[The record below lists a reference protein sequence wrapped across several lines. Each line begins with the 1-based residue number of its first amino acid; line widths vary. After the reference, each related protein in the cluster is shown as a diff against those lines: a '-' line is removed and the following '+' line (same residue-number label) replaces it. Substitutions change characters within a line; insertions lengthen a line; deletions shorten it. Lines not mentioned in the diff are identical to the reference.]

1 MEKCMNELKNNRFVR
16 AGYFFV
22 KQWLGVKRNKFGF
35 CGKDVVLSPPFF
47 IDKPGNVYLY
57 DKTNIGAN
65 SYLAVPNAKFII
77 KSHCSIAEGLTVHTG
92 NHARLKGRFVS
103 DITDADK
110 PDGYDKDIVVEN
122 DVWIGCNVTLLSGI
136 TVGRGATIAAGAVV
150 SRDVPPY
157 CIVGGVPAKVL
168 KFYWTIEEIIEHEK
182 QLYSDSKN
190 AKKQD
195 RVFIVTNP
203 APLLISVALIKRIKK
218 FPLYILVHDVFPEN
232 TIPAGVISSDKT
244 FGYKLL
250 RKCFNWAYKSADCLI
265 VLGRD
270 MRQIM
275 KSKLGKN
282 QNNTKIE
289 IIENWAENDIAQLN
303 PVNKSK
309 NIVIQYAG
317 NIGRVQ
323 GLKSFIQQYAEAM
336 NPIVSLELWGDGAMR
351 KELEEYAKE
360 NDVQNIFWG
369 GKYSRSQQ
377 NEIFGRCDISL
388 VTLSDGMFG
397 LGVPSKSYNIMA
409 ASKPILFIG
418 DLESEI
424 AQTVKENNIGFC
436 FAPNDC
442 NGIIAFLKNLEKISK
457 KKLSEMGQ
465 RASSLSKTK
474 YSESEILN
482 KFKNIVD

>member
-1 MEKCMNELKNNRFVR
+1 MKKLWIVTELFYPEETSTAFILTKIANALSDKFDVNVICGPESYCRAALEDNPSTKLSLDGRIHRVSNCNLNKDKIFTRLLRF
-16 AGYFFV
+16 
-22 KQWLGVKRNKFGF
+22 LIIGF
-35 CGKDVVLSPPFF
+35 KLSFS
-47 IDKPGNVYLY
+47 L
-57 DKTNIGAN
+57 
-65 SYLAVPNAKFII
+65 
-77 KSHCSIAEGLTVHTG
+77 
-92 NHARLKGRFVS
+92 
-103 DITDADK
+103 
-110 PDGYDKDIVVEN
+110 
-122 DVWIGCNVTLLSGI
+122 W
-136 TVGRGATIAAGAVV
+136 
-150 SRDVPPY
+150 
-157 CIVGGVPAKVL
+157 
-168 KFYWTIEEIIEHEK
+168 
-182 QLYSDSKN
+182 KN

-203 APLLISVALIKRIKK
+203 APLLISVALIKRVKK

>member
-1 MEKCMNELKNNRFVR
+1 MKKLWIVTELFYPEETSTAFILTKIANALSDKFDVNVICGPESYGRAALEDNPSTKLPLDGRIKIHRVSNCNLNKDKIFTRLLRF
-16 AGYFFV
+16 
-22 KQWLGVKRNKFGF
+22 LIIGF
-35 CGKDVVLSPPFF
+35 KLSFS
-47 IDKPGNVYLY
+47 L
-57 DKTNIGAN
+57 
-65 SYLAVPNAKFII
+65 
-77 KSHCSIAEGLTVHTG
+77 
-92 NHARLKGRFVS
+92 
-103 DITDADK
+103 
-110 PDGYDKDIVVEN
+110 
-122 DVWIGCNVTLLSGI
+122 W
-136 TVGRGATIAAGAVV
+136 
-150 SRDVPPY
+150 
-157 CIVGGVPAKVL
+157 
-168 KFYWTIEEIIEHEK
+168 
-182 QLYSDSKN
+182 KN

-218 FPLYILVHDVFPEN
+218 FPFYILVHDVFPEN

-250 RKCFNWAYKSADCLI
+250 RKCFNLAYKSADCLI

-303 PVNKSK
+303 PMNKSK

>member
-1 MEKCMNELKNNRFVR
+1 MKKLWIVTELFYPEETSTAFILTKIANALSDKFDVNVICGPESYGRAALEDNPSTKLLLDGRIKIHRVSNCNLNKDKIFTRLLRF
-16 AGYFFV
+16 
-22 KQWLGVKRNKFGF
+22 LIIGF
-35 CGKDVVLSPPFF
+35 KLSFS
-47 IDKPGNVYLY
+47 L
-57 DKTNIGAN
+57 
-65 SYLAVPNAKFII
+65 
-77 KSHCSIAEGLTVHTG
+77 
-92 NHARLKGRFVS
+92 
-103 DITDADK
+103 
-110 PDGYDKDIVVEN
+110 
-122 DVWIGCNVTLLSGI
+122 W
-136 TVGRGATIAAGAVV
+136 
-150 SRDVPPY
+150 
-157 CIVGGVPAKVL
+157 
-168 KFYWTIEEIIEHEK
+168 
-182 QLYSDSKN
+182 KN

>member
-1 MEKCMNELKNNRFVR
+1 MKKLWIVTELFYPEETSTAFILTKIANALSDKFDVNVICGPESYGRAALEDNPSTKLLLDGRIKIHRVSNCNLNKDKIFTRLLRF
-16 AGYFFV
+16 
-22 KQWLGVKRNKFGF
+22 LIIGF
-35 CGKDVVLSPPFF
+35 KLSFS
-47 IDKPGNVYLY
+47 L
-57 DKTNIGAN
+57 
-65 SYLAVPNAKFII
+65 
-77 KSHCSIAEGLTVHTG
+77 
-92 NHARLKGRFVS
+92 
-103 DITDADK
+103 
-110 PDGYDKDIVVEN
+110 
-122 DVWIGCNVTLLSGI
+122 W
-136 TVGRGATIAAGAVV
+136 
-150 SRDVPPY
+150 
-157 CIVGGVPAKVL
+157 
-168 KFYWTIEEIIEHEK
+168 
-182 QLYSDSKN
+182 KN

-232 TIPAGVISSDKT
+232 TISAGVISSDKT

-377 NEIFGRCDISL
+377 NEIFGRCEISL

-442 NGIIAFLKNLEKISK
+442 NGIIAFLKNLGKISK
-457 KKLSEMGQ
+457 KELSEMGQ

>member
-1 MEKCMNELKNNRFVR
+1 MKKLWIVTELFYPEETSTAFILTKIANALSDKFDVNVICGPESYCRAALEDNPSTKLSLDGRIKIHRVSNCNLNKDKIFTRLLRF
-16 AGYFFV
+16 
-22 KQWLGVKRNKFGF
+22 LIIGF
-35 CGKDVVLSPPFF
+35 KLSFS
-47 IDKPGNVYLY
+47 L
-57 DKTNIGAN
+57 
-65 SYLAVPNAKFII
+65 
-77 KSHCSIAEGLTVHTG
+77 
-92 NHARLKGRFVS
+92 
-103 DITDADK
+103 
-110 PDGYDKDIVVEN
+110 
-122 DVWIGCNVTLLSGI
+122 W
-136 TVGRGATIAAGAVV
+136 
-150 SRDVPPY
+150 
-157 CIVGGVPAKVL
+157 
-168 KFYWTIEEIIEHEK
+168 
-182 QLYSDSKN
+182 KN

-418 DLESEI
+418 DL
-424 AQTVKENNIGFC
+424 A
-436 FAPNDC
+436 
-442 NGIIAFLKNLEKISK
+442 
-457 KKLSEMGQ
+457 
-465 RASSLSKTK
+465 
-474 YSESEILN
+474 
-482 KFKNIVD
+482 

>member
-1 MEKCMNELKNNRFVR
+1 MKKLWIVTELFYPEETSTAFILTKIANALSDKFDVNVICGPESYGRAALEDNPSTKLLLDGRIKIHRVSNCNLNKDKIFTRLLRF
-16 AGYFFV
+16 
-22 KQWLGVKRNKFGF
+22 LIIGF
-35 CGKDVVLSPPFF
+35 KLSFS
-47 IDKPGNVYLY
+47 L
-57 DKTNIGAN
+57 
-65 SYLAVPNAKFII
+65 
-77 KSHCSIAEGLTVHTG
+77 
-92 NHARLKGRFVS
+92 
-103 DITDADK
+103 
-110 PDGYDKDIVVEN
+110 
-122 DVWIGCNVTLLSGI
+122 W
-136 TVGRGATIAAGAVV
+136 
-150 SRDVPPY
+150 
-157 CIVGGVPAKVL
+157 
-168 KFYWTIEEIIEHEK
+168 
-182 QLYSDSKN
+182 KN

-303 PVNKSK
+303 PVNKSE

-377 NEIFGRCDISL
+377 NEIFGRCEISL

-442 NGIIAFLKNLEKISK
+442 NGIIAFLKNLGKISK
-457 KKLSEMGQ
+457 KELSEMGQ

>member
-1 MEKCMNELKNNRFVR
+1 MKKLWIVTELFYPEETSTAFILTKIANALSDKFDVNVICGPESYGRAALEDNPSTKLLLDGRIKIHRVSNCNLNKDKIFTRLLRF
-16 AGYFFV
+16 
-22 KQWLGVKRNKFGF
+22 LIIGF
-35 CGKDVVLSPPFF
+35 KLSFS
-47 IDKPGNVYLY
+47 L
-57 DKTNIGAN
+57 
-65 SYLAVPNAKFII
+65 
-77 KSHCSIAEGLTVHTG
+77 
-92 NHARLKGRFVS
+92 
-103 DITDADK
+103 
-110 PDGYDKDIVVEN
+110 
-122 DVWIGCNVTLLSGI
+122 W
-136 TVGRGATIAAGAVV
+136 
-150 SRDVPPY
+150 
-157 CIVGGVPAKVL
+157 
-168 KFYWTIEEIIEHEK
+168 
-182 QLYSDSKN
+182 KN

-442 NGIIAFLKNLEKISK
+442 NGIIAFLKNLGKISK
-457 KKLSEMGQ
+457 KELSEMGQ

>member
-1 MEKCMNELKNNRFVR
+1 MKKLWIVTELFYPEETSTAFILTKIANALSDKFDVNVICGPESYCRAALEDNPSTKLPLDGRIKIHRVSNCNLNKDKIFTRLLRF
-16 AGYFFV
+16 
-22 KQWLGVKRNKFGF
+22 LIIGF
-35 CGKDVVLSPPFF
+35 KLSFS
-47 IDKPGNVYLY
+47 L
-57 DKTNIGAN
+57 
-65 SYLAVPNAKFII
+65 
-77 KSHCSIAEGLTVHTG
+77 
-92 NHARLKGRFVS
+92 
-103 DITDADK
+103 
-110 PDGYDKDIVVEN
+110 
-122 DVWIGCNVTLLSGI
+122 W
-136 TVGRGATIAAGAVV
+136 
-150 SRDVPPY
+150 
-157 CIVGGVPAKVL
+157 
-168 KFYWTIEEIIEHEK
+168 
-182 QLYSDSKN
+182 KN

>member
-1 MEKCMNELKNNRFVR
+1 MKKLWIVTELFYPEETSTAFILTKIANALSDKFDVNVICGPESYGRAALEDNPSTKLSLDGRIKIHRVSNYNLNKDKIFTRLLRF
-16 AGYFFV
+16 
-22 KQWLGVKRNKFGF
+22 LIIGF
-35 CGKDVVLSPPFF
+35 KLSFS
-47 IDKPGNVYLY
+47 L
-57 DKTNIGAN
+57 
-65 SYLAVPNAKFII
+65 
-77 KSHCSIAEGLTVHTG
+77 
-92 NHARLKGRFVS
+92 
-103 DITDADK
+103 
-110 PDGYDKDIVVEN
+110 
-122 DVWIGCNVTLLSGI
+122 W
-136 TVGRGATIAAGAVV
+136 
-150 SRDVPPY
+150 
-157 CIVGGVPAKVL
+157 
-168 KFYWTIEEIIEHEK
+168 
-182 QLYSDSKN
+182 KN

-303 PVNKSK
+303 PVNKSE

-377 NEIFGRCDISL
+377 NEIFGRCEISL

-442 NGIIAFLKNLEKISK
+442 NGIIAFLKNLGKISK
-457 KKLSEMGQ
+457 KELSEMGQ

>member
-1 MEKCMNELKNNRFVR
+1 MKKLWIVTELFYPEETSTAFILTKIANALSDKFDVNVICGPESYCRAALEDNPSTKLSLDGRIKIRRVSNCNLNKDKIFTRLLRF
-16 AGYFFV
+16 
-22 KQWLGVKRNKFGF
+22 LIIGF
-35 CGKDVVLSPPFF
+35 KLSFS
-47 IDKPGNVYLY
+47 L
-57 DKTNIGAN
+57 
-65 SYLAVPNAKFII
+65 
-77 KSHCSIAEGLTVHTG
+77 
-92 NHARLKGRFVS
+92 
-103 DITDADK
+103 
-110 PDGYDKDIVVEN
+110 
-122 DVWIGCNVTLLSGI
+122 W
-136 TVGRGATIAAGAVV
+136 
-150 SRDVPPY
+150 
-157 CIVGGVPAKVL
+157 
-168 KFYWTIEEIIEHEK
+168 
-182 QLYSDSKN
+182 KN

>member
-1 MEKCMNELKNNRFVR
+1 MKKLWIVTELFYPEETSTAFILTKIANALSDKFDVNVICGPESYGRAALEDNPSTKLSLGGRIKIHRVSNCNLNKDKIFTRLLRF
-16 AGYFFV
+16 
-22 KQWLGVKRNKFGF
+22 LIIGF
-35 CGKDVVLSPPFF
+35 KLSFS
-47 IDKPGNVYLY
+47 L
-57 DKTNIGAN
+57 
-65 SYLAVPNAKFII
+65 
-77 KSHCSIAEGLTVHTG
+77 
-92 NHARLKGRFVS
+92 
-103 DITDADK
+103 
-110 PDGYDKDIVVEN
+110 
-122 DVWIGCNVTLLSGI
+122 W
-136 TVGRGATIAAGAVV
+136 
-150 SRDVPPY
+150 
-157 CIVGGVPAKVL
+157 
-168 KFYWTIEEIIEHEK
+168 
-182 QLYSDSKN
+182 KN

-303 PVNKSK
+303 PMNKSK

-424 AQTVKENNIGFC
+424 AQTVKENDIGFC

>member
-1 MEKCMNELKNNRFVR
+1 MKKLWIVTELFYPEETSTAFILTKIANALSDKFDVNVICGPESYGR
-16 AGYFFV
+16 AA
-22 KQWLGVKRNKFGF
+22 LE
-35 CGKDVVLSPPFF
+35 
-47 IDKPGNVYLY
+47 DKPSTKLLLDGRIKIHRVSNCNLNK
-57 DKTNIGAN
+57 DKIFTRLLRFLIIGF
-65 SYLAVPNAKFII
+65 K
-77 KSHCSIAEGLTVHTG
+77 
-92 NHARLKGRFVS
+92 
-103 DITDADK
+103 
-110 PDGYDKDIVVEN
+110 
-122 DVWIGCNVTLLSGI
+122 LSF
-136 TVGRGATIAAGAVV
+136 
-150 SRDVPPY
+150 S
-157 CIVGGVPAKVL
+157 L
-168 KFYWTIEEIIEHEK
+168 W
-182 QLYSDSKN
+182 KN

-377 NEIFGRCDISL
+377 NEIFGRCEISL

-442 NGIIAFLKNLEKISK
+442 NGIIAFLKNLGKISK
-457 KKLSEMGQ
+457 KELSEMGQ

-482 KFKNIVD
+482 KFKNIVE

>member
-1 MEKCMNELKNNRFVR
+1 MEKR
-16 AGYFFV
+16 
-22 KQWLGVKRNKFGF
+22 
-35 CGKDVVLSPPFF
+35 
-47 IDKPGNVYLY
+47 
-57 DKTNIGAN
+57 
-65 SYLAVPNAKFII
+65 
-77 KSHCSIAEGLTVHTG
+77 
-92 NHARLKGRFVS
+92 
-103 DITDADK
+103 
-110 PDGYDKDIVVEN
+110 
-122 DVWIGCNVTLLSGI
+122 
-136 TVGRGATIAAGAVV
+136 
-150 SRDVPPY
+150 
-157 CIVGGVPAKVL
+157 
-168 KFYWTIEEIIEHEK
+168 
-182 QLYSDSKN
+182 
-190 AKKQD
+190 KKQD

>member
-1 MEKCMNELKNNRFVR
+1 MKKLWIVTELFYPEETSTAFILTKIANALSDKFDVNVICGPESYGRAALEDNPSTKLSLDGSIKIHRVSNCNLNKDKIFTRLLRF
-16 AGYFFV
+16 
-22 KQWLGVKRNKFGF
+22 LIIGF
-35 CGKDVVLSPPFF
+35 KLSFS
-47 IDKPGNVYLY
+47 L
-57 DKTNIGAN
+57 
-65 SYLAVPNAKFII
+65 
-77 KSHCSIAEGLTVHTG
+77 
-92 NHARLKGRFVS
+92 
-103 DITDADK
+103 
-110 PDGYDKDIVVEN
+110 
-122 DVWIGCNVTLLSGI
+122 W
-136 TVGRGATIAAGAVV
+136 
-150 SRDVPPY
+150 
-157 CIVGGVPAKVL
+157 
-168 KFYWTIEEIIEHEK
+168 
-182 QLYSDSKN
+182 KN

-303 PVNKSK
+303 PMNKSK

>member
-1 MEKCMNELKNNRFVR
+1 MKKLWIVTELFYPEETSTAFILTKIANALSDKFDVNVICGPESYGRAALEDNPSTKLSLDGRIKIYRVSNCNLNKDKIFTRLLRF
-16 AGYFFV
+16 
-22 KQWLGVKRNKFGF
+22 LIIGF
-35 CGKDVVLSPPFF
+35 KLSFS
-47 IDKPGNVYLY
+47 L
-57 DKTNIGAN
+57 
-65 SYLAVPNAKFII
+65 
-77 KSHCSIAEGLTVHTG
+77 
-92 NHARLKGRFVS
+92 
-103 DITDADK
+103 
-110 PDGYDKDIVVEN
+110 
-122 DVWIGCNVTLLSGI
+122 W
-136 TVGRGATIAAGAVV
+136 
-150 SRDVPPY
+150 
-157 CIVGGVPAKVL
+157 
-168 KFYWTIEEIIEHEK
+168 
-182 QLYSDSKN
+182 KN

-218 FPLYILVHDVFPEN
+218 FPFYILVHDVFPEN

-289 IIENWAENDIAQLN
+289 IIENWAENDITQLN

-424 AQTVKENNIGFC
+424 AQTVKENDIGFC

>member
-1 MEKCMNELKNNRFVR
+1 MKKLWIVTELFYPEETSTAFILTKIANALSDKFDVNVICGPESYGRAALEDNPSTKLLLDGRIKIHRVSNCNLNKDKIFTRLLRF
-16 AGYFFV
+16 
-22 KQWLGVKRNKFGF
+22 LIIGF
-35 CGKDVVLSPPFF
+35 KLSFS
-47 IDKPGNVYLY
+47 L
-57 DKTNIGAN
+57 
-65 SYLAVPNAKFII
+65 
-77 KSHCSIAEGLTVHTG
+77 
-92 NHARLKGRFVS
+92 
-103 DITDADK
+103 
-110 PDGYDKDIVVEN
+110 
-122 DVWIGCNVTLLSGI
+122 W
-136 TVGRGATIAAGAVV
+136 
-150 SRDVPPY
+150 
-157 CIVGGVPAKVL
+157 
-168 KFYWTIEEIIEHEK
+168 
-182 QLYSDSKN
+182 KN

-282 QNNTKIE
+282 QNKTKIE

-360 NDVQNIFWG
+360 NNVQNIFWG

-442 NGIIAFLKNLEKISK
+442 NGIIAFLKNLGKISK
-457 KKLSEMGQ
+457 KELSEMGQ

>member
-1 MEKCMNELKNNRFVR
+1 LLRF
-16 AGYFFV
+16 
-22 KQWLGVKRNKFGF
+22 LIIGF
-35 CGKDVVLSPPFF
+35 KLSFS
-47 IDKPGNVYLY
+47 L
-57 DKTNIGAN
+57 
-65 SYLAVPNAKFII
+65 
-77 KSHCSIAEGLTVHTG
+77 
-92 NHARLKGRFVS
+92 
-103 DITDADK
+103 
-110 PDGYDKDIVVEN
+110 
-122 DVWIGCNVTLLSGI
+122 W
-136 TVGRGATIAAGAVV
+136 
-150 SRDVPPY
+150 
-157 CIVGGVPAKVL
+157 
-168 KFYWTIEEIIEHEK
+168 
-182 QLYSDSKN
+182 KN

-289 IIENWAENDIAQLN
+289 IIENWAENDITQLN

>member
-1 MEKCMNELKNNRFVR
+1 MKKLWIVTELFYPEETSTAFILTKIANALSDKFDVNVICGPESYCRAALEDNPSTKLSLDGRIKIHRVSTCNLNKDKIFTRLLRF
-16 AGYFFV
+16 
-22 KQWLGVKRNKFGF
+22 LIIGF
-35 CGKDVVLSPPFF
+35 KLSFS
-47 IDKPGNVYLY
+47 L
-57 DKTNIGAN
+57 
-65 SYLAVPNAKFII
+65 
-77 KSHCSIAEGLTVHTG
+77 
-92 NHARLKGRFVS
+92 
-103 DITDADK
+103 
-110 PDGYDKDIVVEN
+110 
-122 DVWIGCNVTLLSGI
+122 W
-136 TVGRGATIAAGAVV
+136 
-150 SRDVPPY
+150 
-157 CIVGGVPAKVL
+157 
-168 KFYWTIEEIIEHEK
+168 
-182 QLYSDSKN
+182 KN

>member
-1 MEKCMNELKNNRFVR
+1 MKKLWIVTELFYPEETSTAFILTKIANALSDKFDVNVICGPESYCRAALEDNPSTKLSLDGRIKIRRVSNCNLNKDKIFTRLLRF
-16 AGYFFV
+16 
-22 KQWLGVKRNKFGF
+22 LIIGF
-35 CGKDVVLSPPFF
+35 KLSFS
-47 IDKPGNVYLY
+47 L
-57 DKTNIGAN
+57 
-65 SYLAVPNAKFII
+65 
-77 KSHCSIAEGLTVHTG
+77 
-92 NHARLKGRFVS
+92 
-103 DITDADK
+103 
-110 PDGYDKDIVVEN
+110 
-122 DVWIGCNVTLLSGI
+122 W
-136 TVGRGATIAAGAVV
+136 
-150 SRDVPPY
+150 
-157 CIVGGVPAKVL
+157 
-168 KFYWTIEEIIEHEK
+168 
-182 QLYSDSKN
+182 KN

-442 NGIIAFLKNLEKISK
+442 NGIIAFLKNLEEISK

>member
-1 MEKCMNELKNNRFVR
+1 MKKLWIVTELFYPEETSTAFILTKIANALSDKFDVNVICGPESYCRAALEDNPSTKLSLDGRIKIHRVSNCNLNKDKIFTRLLRF
-16 AGYFFV
+16 
-22 KQWLGVKRNKFGF
+22 LIIGF
-35 CGKDVVLSPPFF
+35 KLSFS
-47 IDKPGNVYLY
+47 L
-57 DKTNIGAN
+57 
-65 SYLAVPNAKFII
+65 
-77 KSHCSIAEGLTVHTG
+77 
-92 NHARLKGRFVS
+92 
-103 DITDADK
+103 
-110 PDGYDKDIVVEN
+110 
-122 DVWIGCNVTLLSGI
+122 W
-136 TVGRGATIAAGAVV
+136 
-150 SRDVPPY
+150 
-157 CIVGGVPAKVL
+157 
-168 KFYWTIEEIIEHEK
+168 
-182 QLYSDSKN
+182 KN

-418 DLESEI
+418 DLESKI

>member
-1 MEKCMNELKNNRFVR
+1 MKKLWIVTELFYPEETSTAFILTKIANALSDKFDVNVICGPESYGRAALEDNPSTKLSLDGRIKIHRVSNCNLNKDKIFTRLLRF
-16 AGYFFV
+16 
-22 KQWLGVKRNKFGF
+22 LIIGF
-35 CGKDVVLSPPFF
+35 KLSFS
-47 IDKPGNVYLY
+47 L
-57 DKTNIGAN
+57 
-65 SYLAVPNAKFII
+65 
-77 KSHCSIAEGLTVHTG
+77 
-92 NHARLKGRFVS
+92 
-103 DITDADK
+103 
-110 PDGYDKDIVVEN
+110 
-122 DVWIGCNVTLLSGI
+122 W
-136 TVGRGATIAAGAVV
+136 
-150 SRDVPPY
+150 
-157 CIVGGVPAKVL
+157 
-168 KFYWTIEEIIEHEK
+168 
-182 QLYSDSKN
+182 KN

-303 PVNKSK
+303 PMNKSK

-409 ASKPILFIG
+409 ASKPMGSGFYVAETTHLSFNNISMPYFGEGYINWGYLGVVLFAIVLAYVLAKLDKKYWTYTHYQGKTINKIKYFMLLGLLMFILRG
-418 DLESEI
+418 DLLSSFAYTIGYMVSFEI
-424 AQTVKENNIGFC
+424 
-436 FAPNDC
+436 
-442 NGIIAFLKNLEKISK
+442 
-457 KKLSEMGQ
+457 
-465 RASSLSKTK
+465 TK
-474 YSESEILN
+474 R
-482 KFKNIVD
+482 IVQGKQ

>member
-1 MEKCMNELKNNRFVR
+1 MKKLWIVTELFYPEETSTAFILTKIANALSDKFDVNVICGPESYGRAALEDNPSTKLSLDGRIKIHRVLNCNLNKDKIFTRLLRF
-16 AGYFFV
+16 
-22 KQWLGVKRNKFGF
+22 LIIGF
-35 CGKDVVLSPPFF
+35 KLSFS
-47 IDKPGNVYLY
+47 L
-57 DKTNIGAN
+57 
-65 SYLAVPNAKFII
+65 
-77 KSHCSIAEGLTVHTG
+77 
-92 NHARLKGRFVS
+92 
-103 DITDADK
+103 
-110 PDGYDKDIVVEN
+110 
-122 DVWIGCNVTLLSGI
+122 W
-136 TVGRGATIAAGAVV
+136 
-150 SRDVPPY
+150 
-157 CIVGGVPAKVL
+157 
-168 KFYWTIEEIIEHEK
+168 
-182 QLYSDSKN
+182 KN

-303 PVNKSK
+303 PMNKSK

-424 AQTVKENNIGFC
+424 AQTVKENDIGFC

>member
-1 MEKCMNELKNNRFVR
+1 MKKLWIVTELFYPEETSTAFILTKIANALSDKFDVNVICGPESYGR
-16 AGYFFV
+16 AALEDNPST
-22 KQWLGVKRNKFGF
+22 K
-35 CGKDVVLSPPFF
+35 LSLDGR
-47 IDKPGNVYLY
+47 IK
-57 DKTNIGAN
+57 IHR
-65 SYLAVPNAKFII
+65 VPNCNLNKDKIFTRLLRFLII
-77 KSHCSIAEGLTVHTG
+77 GFK
-92 NHARLKGRFVS
+92 
-103 DITDADK
+103 
-110 PDGYDKDIVVEN
+110 
-122 DVWIGCNVTLLSGI
+122 LSF
-136 TVGRGATIAAGAVV
+136 
-150 SRDVPPY
+150 S
-157 CIVGGVPAKVL
+157 L
-168 KFYWTIEEIIEHEK
+168 W
-182 QLYSDSKN
+182 KN

-436 FAPNDC
+436 FTPNDC

-457 KKLSEMGQ
+457 EKLSEMGQ

>member
-1 MEKCMNELKNNRFVR
+1 MKKLWIVTELFYPEETSTAFILTKIANALSDKFDVNVICGPESYCRAALEDNPSTKLSLDGRIKIRRVSNCNLNKDKIFTRLLRF
-16 AGYFFV
+16 
-22 KQWLGVKRNKFGF
+22 LIIGF
-35 CGKDVVLSPPFF
+35 KLSFS
-47 IDKPGNVYLY
+47 L
-57 DKTNIGAN
+57 
-65 SYLAVPNAKFII
+65 
-77 KSHCSIAEGLTVHTG
+77 
-92 NHARLKGRFVS
+92 
-103 DITDADK
+103 
-110 PDGYDKDIVVEN
+110 
-122 DVWIGCNVTLLSGI
+122 W
-136 TVGRGATIAAGAVV
+136 
-150 SRDVPPY
+150 
-157 CIVGGVPAKVL
+157 
-168 KFYWTIEEIIEHEK
+168 
-182 QLYSDSKN
+182 KN

-397 LGVPSKSYNIMA
+397 LGVPSKAYNIMA

>member
-1 MEKCMNELKNNRFVR
+1 MKKLWIVTELFYPEETSTAFILTKIANALSDKFDVNVICGPESYGRAALEDNPSTKLLLDGRIKIHRVSNCNLNKDKIFTRLLRF
-16 AGYFFV
+16 
-22 KQWLGVKRNKFGF
+22 LIIGF
-35 CGKDVVLSPPFF
+35 KLSFS
-47 IDKPGNVYLY
+47 L
-57 DKTNIGAN
+57 
-65 SYLAVPNAKFII
+65 
-77 KSHCSIAEGLTVHTG
+77 
-92 NHARLKGRFVS
+92 
-103 DITDADK
+103 
-110 PDGYDKDIVVEN
+110 
-122 DVWIGCNVTLLSGI
+122 W
-136 TVGRGATIAAGAVV
+136 
-150 SRDVPPY
+150 
-157 CIVGGVPAKVL
+157 
-168 KFYWTIEEIIEHEK
+168 
-182 QLYSDSKN
+182 KN

-377 NEIFGRCDISL
+377 NEIFGRCEISL

-442 NGIIAFLKNLEKISK
+442 NGIIAFLKNLGKISK
-457 KKLSEMGQ
+457 KELSEMGQ